1 MTAIFDC
8 SVDSQLLTGMR
19 LARGAIGRGQLVV
32 IPTDTVYGLAADA
45 FSAPAVAGLLAAKGR
60 ERTAPPPVLIPG
72 IPTLDALATDIPDV
86 VRQLVAEFWPGG
98 LTVILH
104 AQPSLQ
110 WDLGETRGTVALRM
124 PANPI
129 ALELLAETGP
139 LAVSSANLSGMPSA
153 TTAADA
159 EQMLGEHVAVYLDGG
174 PAGDSYEAI
183 GERPGDT
190 SSTIVDATGIH
201 DGVGLLR
208 IARAGVISRE
218 RIAAVVGDEMLAPE
232 GAAPSAEAG
241 AEASAEPDVPADD
254 AASTAE
260 PEAAAS
266 DPAAPT
272 RAAASDPEVAAGPEA
287 SAPEVAAGPEASTP
301 EADAGSEASDRAV
314 PADEAGSTA
323 S

>member
-45 FSAPAVAGLLAAKGR
+45 FSAQAVAGLLAAKGR

-72 IPTLDALATDIPDV
+72 IPTLDALATDIPEV

-174 PAGDSYEAI
+174 PAGEFYEAI
-183 GERPGDT
+183 GERAGDT
-190 SSTIVDATGIH
+190 SSTIVDATGIR

-208 IARAGVISRE
+208 IVRAGVISRE
-218 RIAAVVGDEMLAPE
+218 RIAAVVGEEMLAPE
-232 GAAPSAEAG
+232 RAAAAAEG
-241 AEASAEPDVPADD
+241 EVEASAEPDVPADD
-254 AASTAE
+254 AASTVDAE
-260 PEAAAS
+260 PAAS
-266 DPAAPT
+266 EPAAPTETGAADPAAPVET
-272 RAAASDPEVAAGPEA
+272 AAADPAAPAETAAADPAVTADMEASDP
-287 SAPEVAAGPEASTP
+287 
-301 EADAGSEASDRAV
+301 AV